1 MDHSYED
8 IIISVSEEDH
18 VVISTNKKN
27 DRSVTDSTH
36 LLKPS
41 LPPVISKHMTRFP
54 SHEGVLLAMCG
65 SYLCLWWLLS

>member
-1 MDHSYED
+1 MDHRYED

-18 VVISTNKKN
+18 VVISTKKN
-27 DRSVTDSTH
+27 DRSITDSTH

-41 LPPVISKHMTRFP
+41 LLPVTTKHI
-54 SHEGVLLAMCG
+54 SHECVVLVMCG

>member
-27 DRSVTDSTH
+27 DRSTDSTQ